1 MKILQYIHNVGLL
14 IVLIC
19 SFMILVLLQ
28 DSIHYN
34 ILFSIGVFMVVAGR
48 FIGSKTDFSL
58 SKNKELD
65 IVVRR
70 LYRQRVIAACILCM
84 SVVLLFLPNGF
95 YFGYYIRRS
104 LWFIPFLIFT
114 IIEIYTTFRL
124 SSIDKKGEKHINY
137 K

>member
-1 MKILQYIHNVGLL
+1 
-14 IVLIC
+14 
-19 SFMILVLLQ
+19 
-28 DSIHYN
+28 
-34 ILFSIGVFMVVAGR
+34 MVVAGR
-48 FIGSKTDFSL
+48 FIGSKADFSL

-65 IVVRR
+65 LVVRR
-70 LYRQRVIAACILCM
+70 LYRQRVIAASILCI

-95 YFGYYIRRS
+95 YFGYYIRHS

-124 SSIDKKGEKHINY
+124 SSIDKKEKKIPNTN